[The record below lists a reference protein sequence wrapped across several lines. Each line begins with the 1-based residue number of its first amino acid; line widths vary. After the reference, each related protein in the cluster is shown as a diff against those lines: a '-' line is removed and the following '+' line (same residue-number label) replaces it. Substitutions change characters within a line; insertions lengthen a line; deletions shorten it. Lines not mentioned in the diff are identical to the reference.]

1 MATFT
6 LPKNSTIGQGR
17 TFRAAPG
24 AKRVR
29 EFRIYRWNPDDGQN
43 PSIDTY

>member
-6 LPKNSTIGQGR
+6 LPKNSRVVPGQR
-17 TFRAAPG
+17 YKAPAG

-29 EFRIYRWNPDDGQN
+29 EFQHLSLESR
-43 PSIDTY
+43 